1 MEKKFQALRVI
12 ATLFKVLAVIIVIAA
27 IIAAVAGVVSFAVSH
42 RGLGLSRLGL
52 FSGINFLI
60 GGLISGLFLY
70 GFGELIYLLLAIE
83 ENTRAYRLPPGPPQ
97 NQQS

>member
-1 MEKKFQALRVI
+1 MEKRFQSLRII
-12 ATLFKVLAVIIVIAA
+12 ATLFKILAIIIVIAA
-27 IIAAVAGVVSFAVSH
+27 IIAFAVGVVSFAMNH

-60 GGLISGLFLY
+60 GGLIGGLFFY

-83 ENTRAYRLPPGPPQ
+83 ENTRANRLPPNPPQ
-97 NQQS
+97 S